1 MSFLSLEDKTIWGEI
16 PLEIRNLAEVE
27 VLIRIQGA
35 KIASVISEEKQIS
48 FITMEEEI
56 MLKVSTGVTM
66 KIKIE
71 WVELTIIKIISER
84 EEGLEALILWTL

>member
-16 PLEIRNLAEVE
+16 PPEIKNLAEVE
-27 VLIRIQGA
+27 VLIKIQGA

-48 FITMEEEI
+48 TIRMEEEI

-71 WVELTIIKIISER
+71 WVELTITKIILER
-84 EEGLEALILWTL
+84 EEGLEALIL

>member
-1 MSFLSLEDKTIWGEI
+1 
-16 PLEIRNLAEVE
+16 
-27 VLIRIQGA
+27 
-35 KIASVISEEKQIS
+35 
-48 FITMEEEI
+48 

-84 EEGLEALILWTL
+84 EEGLEASIL